1 MANSLLLK
9 GVKDVVNY
17 TSTDGNFPIRLKQN
31 PRGGDVHQ
39 IKQWWAKKGNN
50 TVYNACTVFE
60 IVGTKYWIVIP
71 TCTSTQ
77 LGIGYNGDVY
87 SMTFS
92 NYNQVDRIAIMADGQ
107 LQLEYLLP
115 SVSGGTIAKRI
126 VMAAPDIGVV
136 TINGTRNATTA
147 VTNTYTANYDGSASD
162 VTYVWTTTDSGA
174 TITNGT
180 SATCTI
186 AYDAASAP
194 TYSTNVELS
203 SATASTSP
211 VNKAIVVT
219 VTDPITIGNVGVTGP
234 DTATVGTGSDYSVTV
249 SGNVTDQTYE
259 WTASGSATITN
270 STAVTCTVNFGAP
283 GNHDVHC
290 EVNSATAGDS
300 PVTGTKEVDAEAV
313 PTIGAV
319 TINGAGAPVVN
330 TATNYTA
337 EYDGD
342 SLEAD
347 ISYAWTCTPS
357 DTSTVTGATTK
368 GPSITFTAE
377 DSYEIQV
384 VVTNS
389 KASPSSVTK
398 TRNIGAVS
406 S

>member
-9 GVKDVVNY
+9 GVKDIVNY

-219 VTDPITIGNVGVTGP
+219 VTDPITIGTVSVSGVSSPTVGVGANYTASITGNAA
-234 DTATVGTGSDYSVTV
+234 DL
-249 SGNVTDQTYE
+249 TYD
-259 WTASGSATITN
+259 WTASGSATLTN
-270 STAVTCTVNFGAP
+270 ETSATCTVNFGTP

-290 EVNSATAGDS
+290 AVSSVTADDTE
-300 PVTGTKEVDAEAV
+300 TGSMEVDAV
-313 PTIGAV
+313 TIPTIGTV
-319 TINGAGAPVVN
+319 TIAGAGAPVIN
-330 TATNYTA
+330 TENAYTA
-337 EYDGD
+337 NYDGD

-347 ISYAWTCTPS
+347 ISYAWTCTPTN
-357 DTSTVTGATTK
+357 TSTITGATDK
-368 GPSITFTAE
+368 SPNINFSAE
-377 DSYEIQV
+377 DSYAIQV

-389 KASPSSVTK
+389 KASPTSVTT
-398 TRNIGAVS
+398 TRNVTS
-406 S
+406 VDS